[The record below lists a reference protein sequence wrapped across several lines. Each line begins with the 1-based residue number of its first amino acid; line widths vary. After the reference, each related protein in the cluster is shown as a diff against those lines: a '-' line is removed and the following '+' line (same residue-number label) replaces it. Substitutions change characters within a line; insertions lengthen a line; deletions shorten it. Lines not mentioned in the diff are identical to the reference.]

1 MITMAEL
8 LKGAKLE
15 DQTPEIQESLKI
27 LLEKINKVR
36 AAYNKPMTPTSG
48 LRTMADHLRIYE
60 DIAKKK
66 GEKFDKSKVP
76 MKSTHLFGQAVDIFD
91 PKRELQK
98 WIQENIKLMEEI
110 GLWFEDFSVTTNWVH
125 FQINPPK
132 SGKRFFMP

>member
-1 MITMAEL
+1 MITMSEL

-15 DQTPEIQESLKI
+15 DQSPEIQANLKI
-27 LLEKINKVR
+27 LLEKMNKVR
-36 AAYNKPMTPTSG
+36 AAYAKPMTPTSG

-98 WIQENIKLMEEI
+98 WVKENIKLMEEI
-110 GLWFEDFSVTTNWVH
+110 GLWFESFDYTSNWVH
-125 FQINPPK
+125 FQIIPPK
-132 SGKRFFMP
+132 SGNRFFVP